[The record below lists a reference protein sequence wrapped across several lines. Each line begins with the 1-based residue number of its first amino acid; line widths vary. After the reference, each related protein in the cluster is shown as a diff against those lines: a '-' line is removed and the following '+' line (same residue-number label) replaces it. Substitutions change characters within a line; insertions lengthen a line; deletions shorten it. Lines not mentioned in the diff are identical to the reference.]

1 VQIKIKNMGGRDD
14 VSLKNIDLRLLECAE
29 VLLREC
35 NVTVAA
41 ERLQMSQGNMSNSLA
56 RLRELLGDPL
66 LVRTARGMVPTE
78 RALELRPRV
87 HELVRQLSL
96 LLETSGERD
105 ISLVQRSI
113 KIACADATAL
123 IALGPLLV
131 GIEQVA
137 PNLQLE
143 ISQILNFR
151 VKEPLGDGSIDLAIG
166 AYPDLSDSLQVS
178 RLISGRM
185 MCAVR
190 AGSEFARRG
199 LDLDT
204 YCEAAHGV
212 LSVGAGFRATVEMA
226 TDDALAEVGK
236 QRKVRL
242 SSQYATV
249 IADAA
254 AHSDLVA
261 TMPDFML
268 RQFAKNFPLEI
279 IEAPIDLPEF
289 ALSLVWHPR
298 AKDDWVLSWFRQR
311 LRRCLLRAQGKSDA
325 LIDHTDD

>member
-1 VQIKIKNMGGRDD
+1 MGGRDD

-143 ISQILNFR
+143 I
-151 VKEPLGDGSIDLAIG
+151 
-166 AYPDLSDSLQVS
+166 
-178 RLISGRM
+178 
-185 MCAVR
+185 
-190 AGSEFARRG
+190 
-199 LDLDT
+199 
-204 YCEAAHGV
+204 
-212 LSVGAGFRATVEMA
+212 
-226 TDDALAEVGK
+226 
-236 QRKVRL
+236 
-242 SSQYATV
+242 
-249 IADAA
+249 
-254 AHSDLVA
+254 
-261 TMPDFML
+261 
-268 RQFAKNFPLEI
+268 
-279 IEAPIDLPEF
+279 
-289 ALSLVWHPR
+289 
-298 AKDDWVLSWFRQR
+298 
-311 LRRCLLRAQGKSDA
+311 
-325 LIDHTDD
+325 